1 LLKVKSRDENVFKEV
16 MKALL
21 SMKNG
26 EITLEKLILRFEELL
41 TKYPDLLEEA
51 YIYTDP
57 KRVKFLFDF

>member
-1 LLKVKSRDENVFKEV
+1 VFKEV

-26 EITLEKLILRFEELL
+26 EISLDKLVLRFEELL
-41 TKYPDLLEEA
+41 MKYPDLLEEA

-57 KRVKFLFDF
+57 KRVKIILILAKLARL